1 MSEQAEYLE
10 YLEEVKKRLKFYSL
24 EDPKKLD
31 NFSLYARLFDIVDYL
46 DNAIAGFRERL
57 EKTPY
62 NILLYENREDL
73 EKLERFFYE
82 FSERLIE
89 LDEEITKKYLEKF
102 SSWNEKRKNEY
113 YQKIKENKELGII

>member
-46 DNAIAGFRERL
+46 DNAIVGFREWL

-82 FSERLIE
+82 FAERLIE